1 MSIIYR
7 KAELSD
13 IPKLNPLLAQL
24 SVAMADRPNLAGQR
38 KRIA

>member
-24 SVAMADRPNLAGQR
+24 SDEKNR
-38 KRIA
+38 KKRG